1 LGVFSFACGRLER
14 DLKAGRNVLVAR
26 L

>member
-1 LGVFSFACGRLER
+1 LLLTSE
-14 DLKAGRNVLVAR
+14 DSKAGRNVLVAH